1 MNSDRTFERED
12 PMGDAYLVDPGP
24 IPGVRMTRSMERET
38 RQAMNKV
45 EATPMR
51 KGVDK

>member
-12 PMGDAYLVDPGP
+12 PMADAYLVDPGP
-24 IPGVRMTRSMERET
+24 IPGVRMTRPMERET
-38 RQAMNKV
+38 RRAMSKV
-45 EATPMR
+45 KPTPMR